1 MKTYA
6 AEVAAEYVETL
17 RTRNL
22 ISIGCIATLLI
33 LFVGLIGYVRDEVQ
47 RRSKELAIRK
57 VMGAGI
63 GELQTLFVRSIAYIA
78 LPSVLVGAILGY
90 KVSFYLLE
98 QYPDQ
103 AAWTAWMPVL
113 PALVVLGL
121 SLLVILIQIYKVAL
135 TNPVQNIKT
144 E

>member
-1 MKTYA
+1 M
-6 AEVAAEYVETL
+6 
-17 RTRNL
+17 R
-22 ISIGCIATLLI
+22 C
-33 LFVGLIGYVRDEVQ
+33 
-47 RRSKELAIRK
+47 RSKELAIRK

-63 GELQTLFVRSIAYIA
+63 GELQALFVRSIAYIA
-78 LPSVLVGAILGY
+78 LPSILVGAILGY

-98 QYPDQ
+98 QFPDK

-135 TNPVQNIKT
+135 MNPVQNIRT